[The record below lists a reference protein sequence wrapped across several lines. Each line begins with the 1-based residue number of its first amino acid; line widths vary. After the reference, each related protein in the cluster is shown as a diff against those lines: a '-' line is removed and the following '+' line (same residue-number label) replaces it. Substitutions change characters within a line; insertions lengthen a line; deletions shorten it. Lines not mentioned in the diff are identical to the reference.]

1 MENITMT
8 IDAMHLSRVRSVC
21 PEAGRVVLAGSRGPV
36 DQGTAVPASIAVRVI
51 ADAQLPTFYVDGF
64 GAGNGTTVK
73 DLAFRPFGEPP
84 V

>member
-1 MENITMT
+1 MY
-8 IDAMHLSRVRSVC
+8 ASV
-21 PEAGRVVLAGSRGPV
+21 
-36 DQGTAVPASIAVRVI
+36 AVRAI
-51 ADAQLPTFYVDGF
+51 ADAQLPTFVVDGF